1 MQWNE
6 THTDDIPPT
15 RETPAKLIG
24 TWQVT
29 VTFHE
34 GPLQG
39 QSEVSRL
46 FFAPDRTLLILLPN
60 PGAGN
65 SQSDVS
71 DAISFSFTELLNYR
85 ADGACTGYV
94 MVKARGSLS
103 QDGTS
108 FAVSGQGEVYS
119 ADGTHLATN
128 KTTAQG
134 TRIRH
139 KDSTSTL
146 APVGSSHSFSLA
158 LNCPSR
164 EPAP

>member
-6 THTDDIPPT
+6 THTDNIPPT
-15 RETPAKLIG
+15 TETQAKLIG

-29 VTFHE
+29 VTFHQ

-39 QSEVSRL
+39 QSEISRL
-46 FFAPDRTLLILLPN
+46 FFAPDHTFLVLLPN
-60 PGAGN
+60 PGAGTW
-65 SQSDVS
+65 QSDVS

-85 ADGACTGYV
+85 ADGTCAGYV
-94 MVKARGSLS
+94 IVKARGSLS

-108 FAVSGQGEVYS
+108 FTVSGQGEVYS

-139 KDSTSTL
+139 NDSTSTL
-146 APVGSSHSFSLA
+146 TPVGSGHSFSLA